1 MAVYAIGDVQGCYDE
16 LIQLIEKIAFNP
28 KKDTLWFVGDL
39 VNRGPKS
46 LETLR
51 YIKNL
56 GDNAVSV
63 LGNHDLHLLA
73 TRYGVRDPH
82 KNPDLIPILEATDTD
97 ELLDWLQTRPILHY
111 DKAMKTTMVH
121 AGIVP
126 QWTLKQAR
134 KYANELENV
143 LASKKAAKFFNHMYG
158 DKPDRWHDDLAGWD
172 RYRFITNCFT
182 RLRYC
187 KKDGTMDH
195 NAKFK
200 PGTQPKK
207 YLPWFAVPDRKTAN
221 KRIIFGHWST
231 LGIMH
236 HDNAWSLDTGCVWG
250 DCLTAMRL
258 DCEPPEYTSID
269 CRQMQQP
276 G

>member
-1 MAVYAIGDVQGCYDE
+1 MAIYAIGDVQGCYDE

-28 KKDTLWFVGDL
+28 KKDSLWFVGDL

-51 YIKNL
+51 YIKSL
-56 GDNAVSV
+56 GDAAITV

-73 TRYGVRDPH
+73 MHHGVRDTH
-82 KNPDLIPILEATDTD
+82 KSPDLIPILEADD
-97 ELLDWLQTRPILHY
+97 VNELLGWLQTRPFLHY
-111 DKAMKTTMVH
+111 DKTIKTTMVH

-126 QWTLKQAR
+126 NWSLKQA
-134 KYANELENV
+134 KQYAKELEDI
-143 LASKKAAKFFNHMYG
+143 LASKKAKAFFKHMYG
-158 DKPDRWHDDLAGWD
+158 NKPDLWHDDLEGWD

-195 NAKFK
+195 KAKFA
-200 PGTQPKK
+200 PGMQAKK
-207 YLPWFAVPDRKTAN
+207 YLPWFTVPDRKTAN
-221 KRIIFGHWST
+221 KRIVFGHWST
-231 LGIMH
+231 LGLMNQN
-236 HDNAWSLDTGCVWG
+236 NAWSLDTGCVWG
-250 DCLTAMRL
+250 DSLTAMRL
-258 DCEPPEYTSID
+258 DSEKPEYIYVD
-269 CRQMQQP
+269 CPQMQQP